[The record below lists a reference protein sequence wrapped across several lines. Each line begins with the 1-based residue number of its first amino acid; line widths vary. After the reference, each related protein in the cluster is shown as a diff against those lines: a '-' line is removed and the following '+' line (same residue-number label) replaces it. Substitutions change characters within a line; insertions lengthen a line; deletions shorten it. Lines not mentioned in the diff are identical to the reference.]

1 MTDRDHFA
9 AAATDDQSDWLRH
22 AVARDAITIAKLEA
36 EIARLREAI
45 RRLADQDATLSVCNG
60 GVTVTMDGTLTGAER
75 EAVEEAMRQV
85 VESDCIATPHALEV
99 IGTLRGLLE
108 RMK

>member
-1 MTDRDHFA
+1 MGDTPNMSWEPA
-9 AAATDDQSDWLRH
+9 DQIIKDQR
-22 AVARDAITIAKLEA
+22 A
-36 EIARLREAI
+36 EIERLREAI

-60 GVTVTMDGTLTGAER
+60 GVTVTMDATLTDAER
-75 EAVEEAMRQV
+75 EAIEEAMRQV

>member
-1 MTDRDHFA
+1 VTM
-9 AAATDDQSDWLRH
+9 
-22 AVARDAITIAKLEA
+22 
-36 EIARLREAI
+36 
-45 RRLADQDATLSVCNG
+45 DATL
-60 GVTVTMDGTLTGAER
+60 TDAER
-75 EAVEEAMRQV
+75 EAIEEAMRQV

>member
-1 MTDRDHFA
+1 MNI
-9 AAATDDQSDWLRH
+9 DQFVRTGSQCGD
-22 AVARDAITIAKLEA
+22 A
-36 EIARLREAI
+36 EIARLRLQSAHAEMELLRTAI
-45 RRLADQDATLSVCNG
+45 RRLADQDATLSVCDGN
-60 GVTVTMDGTLTGAER
+60 VTVTMDGTLTGAER

>member
-1 MTDRDHFA
+1 MSPDA
-9 AAATDDQSDWLRH
+9 GIMSWEQADQIMQDQR
-22 AVARDAITIAKLEA
+22 A

-45 RRLADQDATLSVCNG
+45 RRLADQDATLSVCDGN
-60 GVTVTMDGTLTGAER
+60 VTVTMDSTLTDEER
-75 EAVEEAMRQV
+75 EAIEEAMRQV

>member
-1 MTDRDHFA
+1 MNPDA
-9 AAATDDQSDWLRH
+9 GIMSWEQADQIMQDQR
-22 AVARDAITIAKLEA
+22 A
-36 EIARLREAI
+36 EIARLKEAV
-45 RRLADQDATLSVCNG
+45 RRLADQDATLSVCDGN
-60 GVTVTMDGTLTGAER
+60 VTVTMDGTLTGAER